1 MQTRRLTIAGMLL
14 GLVIVVQLLGRSYP
28 DVTRNFVGPIIN
40 LILILTAW
48 YSGSKFGLLMAT
60 LTPLMAW
67 LTGQLNPVMA
77 PFIPFIMLSNLI
89 FVLGFILFK
98 DSTLK
103 RGIGIAIGSVLKYA
117 FLLTSVRYVVPRL
130 NLGIPAPVQKNMV
143 VAFGTV
149 QLVAALIGGYLAMLI
164 IEALHKRKIDA

>member
-1 MQTRRLTIAGMLL
+1 MKTRKLTIAGMLL

-48 YSGSKFGLLMAT
+48 YSGPKFGLLMAM

-67 LTGQLNPVMA
+67 LTGQLNPVLA
-77 PFIPFIMLSNLI
+77 PFIPFIMASNLI

-98 DSTLK
+98 NNSLK
-103 RGIGIAIGSVLKYA
+103 RGLGIAIGSVLKYA
-117 FLLTSVRYVVPRL
+117 FLLTSVRYLVPRL
-130 NLGIPAPVQKNMV
+130 NLGIPLPVQKNMV

-149 QLVAALIGGYLAMLI
+149 QLVAALIGGYLALLI

>member
-1 MQTRRLTIAGMLL
+1 MKTRRLTIAGMLL
-14 GLVIVVQLLGRSYP
+14 GLVIVVQLIGRSYP
-28 DVTRNFVGPIIN
+28 DITRNFVGPIIN
-40 LILILTAW
+40 LILILCAW
-48 YSGSKFGLLMAT
+48 YSGNKYGLLMAT

-77 PFIPFIMLSNLI
+77 PFIPFIMVSNLL

-98 DSTLK
+98 HTTVK
-103 RGIGIAIGSVLKYA
+103 RAIGIALGSVLKYA
-117 FLLTSVRYVVPRL
+117 FLLGSVTYVVPRL

-149 QLVAALIGGYLAMLI
+149 QLIAALVGGYLAILI
-164 IEALHKRKIDA
+164 IEALRKRKIDA